1 VALWSRSA
9 DAPGEALKKARR
21 MIGVGMAAGVAF
33 TVILCAWALHSGGE
47 MQTESEELA
56 SRIRS
61 LQRQVQV
68 ARGAGTGSGPNALA
82 QAWSAKEKAPSAV
95 IMLEALSRALPDMAY
110 LTDLNIEGPTLRI
123 TGLTSDGPSL
133 IAPLESSG
141 HFADVRFFAPT
152 TRSPDGTLFR
162 FYIEARIQP
171 RLRVASQ

>member
-1 VALWSRSA
+1 
-9 DAPGEALKKARR
+9 
-21 MIGVGMAAGVAF
+21 
-33 TVILCAWALHSGGE
+33 
-47 MQTESEELA
+47 
-56 SRIRS
+56 
-61 LQRQVQV
+61 VQV
-68 ARGAGTGSGPNALA
+68 ARGAGTGGGPNALA

-95 IMLEALSRALPDMAY
+95 ITLEALSRALPDMAY

-171 RLRVASQ
+171 RLQVAFR